1 MGGTASQKL
10 RLTYLVQILQK
21 RTDEEHRITMPELI
35 SELENYGIKANRK
48 TIYDDIE
55 LLRMIDVDIIGVQEG
70 QSYYYYLGSREFELA
85 ELKLLVDSVQS
96 AKFITEKK
104 SNELIRKIG
113 SLTSEHN
120 AKQLERQVYVSGRT
134 KADNE
139 SIYYNVDKIHAA
151 IASNSKICFKYFRWT
166 VEKKQELRH
175 NGKIYC
181 ISPWALS
188 WDDENYYLVGYDTEA
203 DKIKHYRVDK
213 MLQLEIAPY
222 KREGKE
228 LFYKFDMAAYSKKV
242 FGMFSGVEQKVKLRL
257 INELAGVVIDRFGK
271 DVTMFRTDE
280 EHFTVLVDVAVS
292 RQFLGWIIA
301 LGDGVTVLEPENV
314 VEEMREIGKGL
325 LKKYQKK

>member
-1 MGGTASQKL
+1 MGGTTSQKL
-10 RLTYLVQILQK
+10 RLTYLVEILQK
-21 RTDEEHRITMPELI
+21 KTDEEHRMTMQELI
-35 SELENYGIKANRK
+35 SELGNYGIKANRK

-70 QSYYYYLGSREFELA
+70 QSYFYYLGSREFELA

-104 SNELIRKIG
+104 SNELIRKIE
-113 SLTSEHN
+113 SLTSEYN

-139 SIYYNVDKIHAA
+139 SIYYNVDKIHTA
-151 IASNSKICFKYFRWT
+151 IASNAKICFQYFRWT

-175 NGKIYC
+175 NGKVYC

-213 MLQLEIAPY
+213 MLHLEIVPY

-228 LFYKFDMAAYSKKV
+228 LFRKFDMAAYSKKV
-242 FGMFSGVEQKVKLRL
+242 FGMFSGVEQKVKIRFE
-257 INELAGVVIDRFGK
+257 NALAGVVIDRFGK

-301 LGDGVTVLEPENV
+301 LGDGVTVLGPENV

-325 LKKYQKK
+325 LEKYK